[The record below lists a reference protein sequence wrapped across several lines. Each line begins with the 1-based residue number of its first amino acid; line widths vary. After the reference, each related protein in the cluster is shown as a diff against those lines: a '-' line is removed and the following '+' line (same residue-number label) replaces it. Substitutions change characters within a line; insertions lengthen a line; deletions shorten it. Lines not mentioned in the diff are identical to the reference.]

1 MKSSLFVGKAPGK
14 KHCLVFI
21 FLLVSLLVEAQGN
34 LVPNGS
40 FENYSTCPSG
50 FGALEQVDN
59 WFQPNL
65 AGNSSDA
72 FNLCYFSTDP
82 YMSVPLNGTY
92 QYSKTGNGYA
102 GIYLYWDTTS
112 TDNNKWREYLEVGL
126 TDSLITGKKYCVR
139 FYVNKGNWSMWAIKN
154 IQAVLTND
162 SLLYNDNNY
171 TYISGVTPI
180 MEASAIVYDTVNW
193 LPIETTYTANGGEKF
208 LIIGNFSSGAST
220 IYQQVLPYS
229 SVPNTLGYYLF
240 DDVSVYEQPDV
251 FAGNDTV
258 IPPGD
263 SIQLGT
269 TGRPDIFY
277 SWNPASGLS
286 DPSIANPM
294 ATPGTTTTYTL
305 TVTDTNSLACTSVL
319 MDTVTIGVGF
329 IGIPESSLAYAGKL
343 YPNPA
348 GNSCI
353 YEAQL
358 NQTQAGYIHLF
369 DLAGKVLQTHALIGG
384 DNKIEMDITSL
395 ANGVYMYQIVIND
408 ETIAHEK
415 LIICR

>member
-1 MKSSLFVGKAPGK
+1 MKNLLSAGKSPGK
-14 KHCLVFI
+14 KHCLI
-21 FLLVSLLVEAQGN
+21 ILFLLWSLLVEAQGN

-59 WFQPNL
+59 WFQPNI
-65 AGNSSDA
+65 AGSSSDA
-72 FNLCYFSTDP
+72 FNACDGDIPYSGPCYQFP
-82 YMSVPLNGTY
+82 R
-92 QYSKTGNGYA
+92 TGNGYA
-102 GIYLYWDTTS
+102 AVSLFTDTTAS
-112 TDNNKWREYLEVGL
+112 NIDKWREYLEVGL
-126 TDSLITGKKYCVR
+126 TDSLIPGKKYCVR

-162 SLLYNDNNY
+162 SLLYDDNNY
-171 TYISGVTPI
+171 TYINGVTPI

-193 LPIETTYTANGGEKF
+193 IPIETTYTANGGEKF
-208 LIIGNFSSGAST
+208 LTIGNFSSGAST

-240 DDVSVYEQPDV
+240 DDVSVYEQPEV

-277 SWNPASGLS
+277 SWSPASGLN

-305 TVTDTNSLACTSVL
+305 TITDTNSLACTSVF

-329 IGIPESSLAYAGKL
+329 IGIQESSLADAGRM
-343 YPNPA
+343 YPNPSQDA
-348 GNSCI
+348 CM
-353 YEAQL
+353 YEINLEKGQTGSISLSNL
-358 NQTQAGYIHLF
+358 NG
-369 DLAGKVLQTHALIGG
+369 DVLQVHPLSSGK
-384 DNKIEMDITSL
+384 NKVHMDLSGL
-395 ANGVYMYQIVIND
+395 SNGVYICEQTINGQMKAHRKLVIS
-408 ETIAHEK
+408 K
-415 LIICR
+415 